1 MAYVWQGVF
10 PAVTTKFHADGSLDA
25 EWTAKNIEAQ
35 IAAGVDGIITC
46 GSLGE
51 ASTLSL
57 EEKREVLKIAVKTA
71 AKRVPVLQTVAEN
84 STRDACTA
92 AKHAAESGAAGLM
105 VLPGLRYVSDRRET
119 IHHFRTV
126 AAATPLQI
134 MVYNNPLA
142 YGVDATPEMFAEL
155 ADEPKFVAIKES
167 CGDVRRITDLIN
179 LVGDRYAIFCG
190 VDDLAME
197 AQLMGSVGWVAG
209 LVCAFP
215 RETVV
220 IYQLVKAGRIEE
232 ARAIYRWFAPLLHLD
247 VSTKLVQNIKLAEAM
262 VDLGTEHVRG
272 PRLPLAGEERA
283 RVTAVIKQALATR
296 PVLPKV

>member
-1 MAYVWQGVF
+1 
-10 PAVTTKFHADGSLDA
+10 
-25 EWTAKNIEAQ
+25 
-35 IAAGVDGIITC
+35 
-46 GSLGE
+46 
-51 ASTLSL
+51 
-57 EEKREVLKIAVKTA
+57 
-71 AKRVPVLQTVAEN
+71 
-84 STRDACTA
+84 
-92 AKHAAESGAAGLM
+92 M

-220 IYQLVKAGRIEE
+220 IYKLVKAGRIEE